1 MNLSPNEQDHS
12 ITSSRSLKG
21 VGTLWEVTWRAG
33 TSVTFRWLGENNAL
47 NLNHFLSHNVG
58 GLITIMTPFLTTL
71 THITAASCLHF
82 RRLLHHFS
90 THYRAVSC
98 FDKLAAWKSVGRYDP
113 TGEGGA
119 TCWREKLHSNLLSGV
134 PLCSACSTACS
145 SSDSQ
150 SE

>member
-1 MNLSPNEQDHS
+1 MTIGE
-12 ITSSRSLKG
+12 RVKG
-21 VGTLWEVTWRAG
+21 RAG
-33 TSVTFRWLGENNAL
+33 TTVTLRRLGSNYTL
-47 NLNHFLSHNVG
+47 NLNHFLSRNVG
-58 GLITIMTPFLTTL
+58 GLITIMSPFLTTL
-71 THITAASCLHF
+71 THITAASCMHF

-119 TCWREKLHSNLLSGV
+119 TCWREKLHSNILSGV
-134 PLCSACSTACS
+134 PRCSARSTACS